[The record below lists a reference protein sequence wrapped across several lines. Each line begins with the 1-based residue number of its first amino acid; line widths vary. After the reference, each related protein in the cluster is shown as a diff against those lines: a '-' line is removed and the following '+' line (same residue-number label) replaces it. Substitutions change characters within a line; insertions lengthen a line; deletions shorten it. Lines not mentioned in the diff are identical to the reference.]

1 MNIVLNNSE
10 IIYPIYY
17 YIIIIFSLLFITNY
31 VYNKIK
37 NIYYDIYKK
46 KVSIGT
52 QTHENKMK
60 LEYICS
66 DLNKKDYLEGKKQ

>member
-1 MNIVLNNSE
+1 MSFLTYILIYMTLNYSE
-10 IIYPIYY
+10 IIYPIFY
-17 YIIIIFSLLFITNY
+17 YIIIILSLLFITNY

-52 QTHENKMK
+52 QTNEK
-60 LEYICS
+60 YS
-66 DLNKKDYLEGKKQ
+66 